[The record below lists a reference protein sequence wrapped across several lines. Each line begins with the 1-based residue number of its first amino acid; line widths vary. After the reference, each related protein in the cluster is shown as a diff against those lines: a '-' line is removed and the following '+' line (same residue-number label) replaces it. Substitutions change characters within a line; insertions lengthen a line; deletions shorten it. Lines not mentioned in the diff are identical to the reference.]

1 MMMMMTMTK
10 MMKLV
15 IGYVE
20 VRDYVHEDDNAM
32 IIMTTMMIVVAIIT
46 KIKMNNLAVEI
57 DNCLSLPDSRAAEGA
72 YIATPIYRTYER
84 NSRKTMRTVFMCY
97 SGNW

>member
-1 MMMMMTMTK
+1 MTMMMTK
-10 MMKLV
+10 MMILI
-15 IGYVE
+15 IGHVA
-20 VRDYVHEDDNAM
+20 VRDHVQEDEKAM
-32 IIMTTMMIVVAIIT
+32 LMMTTMMIVAALII

-57 DNCLSLPDSRAAEGA
+57 DNCLSLPDSRAADGA